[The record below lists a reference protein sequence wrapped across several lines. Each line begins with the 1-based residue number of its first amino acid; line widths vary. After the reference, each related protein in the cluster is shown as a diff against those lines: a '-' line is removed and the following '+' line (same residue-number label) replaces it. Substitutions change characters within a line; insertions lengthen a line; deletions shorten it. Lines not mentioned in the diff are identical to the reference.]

1 MATPTNAFSTYES
14 IGIREDLADVIYN
27 IDPWE
32 TPVMSSLSS
41 DTVSN
46 TFYEWQTDDLAAPGS
61 NAVIEG
67 EDATIQQSSPTT
79 RLGNYTQISTKTVQI
94 TGTHEATN
102 RAGRGAE
109 MAYQIA
115 KRGKEL
121 KTDVEYALTGDHQA
135 RVAGNTSTARQLG
148 NFSSY
153 LTSNVH
159 IGATGVLPT
168 GDGTDVG
175 TDGTAEAFTETL
187 LKAQLKSAWE
197 NGGKPDVLFV
207 PGDIKQTI
215 SQTFVGRATETTAQS
230 GDKTSYGVV
239 DLYVTDFGT
248 LKVVPSRII
257 KSDMVLLLDTSM
269 ACLSYLR
276 NFQTYDLSKTGDSEK
291 KQIIVEYG
299 LKVKNE
305 KAHAQFRSVTAS

>member
-41 DTVSN
+41 SNVSN
-46 TFYEWQTDDLAAPGS
+46 TFYEWQTDDLAAPGA
-61 NAVIEG
+61 NKVIEG
-67 EDATIQQSSPTT
+67 EDATIAASSPTT
-79 RLGNYTQISTKTVQI
+79 RLGNYTQISTKTAQI

-121 KTDVEYALTGDHQA
+121 KTDVEYALTGAHQA
-135 RVAGNTSTARQLG
+135 KAAGSTSVARQLG

-159 IGATGVLPT
+159 IGATGTLPT

-175 TDGTAEAFTETL
+175 SDGTPATFTETI

-207 PGDIKQTI
+207 PGDIKQAI

-248 LKVVPSRII
+248 IKVVPSRII
-257 KSDMVLLLDTSM
+257 KSDMCLLLDTSM
-269 ACLSYLR
+269 ASLCYLR
-276 NFQTYDLSKTGDSEK
+276 NFQTYDLAKTGDSEK

-299 LKVKNE
+299 LKINNE

>member
-14 IGIREDLADVIYN
+14 IGTREDLADVIYN

-32 TPVMSSLSS
+32 TPVLSSLSS
-41 DTVSN
+41 GSVSN
-46 TFYEWQTDDLAAPGS
+46 TNYEWQTDDLAAPGA

-67 EDATIQQSSPTT
+67 EDATIAASGPTV
-79 RLGNYTQISTKTVQI
+79 RLGNYTQISTKTAQI
-94 TGTHEATN
+94 TGTQDVTTK
-102 RAGRGAE
+102 AGRGKE

-121 KTDVEYALTGDHQA
+121 KTDIEFALTGQHQA
-135 RVAGNTSTARQLG
+135 KVAGSTSVARQMG

-159 IGATGVLPT
+159 IGATGTLPT

-175 TDGTAEAFTETL
+175 ADGTGAVFSETI
-187 LKAQLKSAWE
+187 LKAELIKAWN
-197 NGGKPDVLFV
+197 NGGKPDVLVV
-207 PGDIKQTI
+207 PGDIKQLI

-257 KSDMVLLLDTSM
+257 KSDMCLLLDTSM
-269 ACLSYLR
+269 ASMVYLR
-276 NFQTYDLSKTGDSEK
+276 NFSSYDLAKTGDSEK

-299 LKVKNE
+299 LKINNE
-305 KAHAQFRSVTAS
+305 KAHAAYRSVSAS

>member
-14 IGIREDLADVIYN
+14 IGVREDLADVIYN

-32 TPVMSSLSS
+32 TPVLSALSS
-41 DTVSN
+41 GSASN
-46 TFYEWQTDDLAAPGS
+46 TFFEWQTDDLAAPGS

-67 EDATIQQSSPTT
+67 EDATIQASSPTT
-79 RLGNYTQISTKTVQI
+79 RLGNYTQISTKTAQI

-121 KTDVEYALTGDHQA
+121 KTDVEYTLTGLHQA
-135 RVAGNTSTARQLG
+135 RSAGSTSAARTTG
-148 NFSSY
+148 NFSSF
-153 LTSNVH
+153 LTTNVH
-159 IGATGVLPT
+159 IGATGTLPT
-168 GDGTDVG
+168 GDGTDTG
-175 TDGTAEAFTETL
+175 TDGTSQVFSETL

-207 PGDIKQTI
+207 PGDIKQLI
-215 SQTFVGRATETTAQS
+215 SQTFVGRATETTAVAS
-230 GDKTSYGVV
+230 DKSSFGVV

-269 ACLSYLR
+269 ASINYLR
-276 NFQTYDLSKTGDSEK
+276 NFSSHDLAKTGDSEK
-291 KQIIVEYG
+291 KQLVVEYG
-299 LKVKNE
+299 LKVHNE
-305 KAHAQFRSVTAS
+305 KAHAQFRAVTAS

>member
-41 DTVSN
+41 GSASN
-46 TFYEWQTDDLAAPGS
+46 TFFEWQTDDLAAPGA

-67 EDATIQQSSPTT
+67 EDATIAQSSPTT

-135 RVAGNTSTARQLG
+135 RSAGSTAAARTTG

-153 LTSNVH
+153 LTTNVH

-175 TDGTAEAFTETL
+175 TDGTPVVFSETI
-187 LKAQLKSAWE
+187 LKTQLKSAWE

-207 PGDIKQTI
+207 PGDIKQLI
-215 SQTFVGRATETTAQS
+215 SQTFVGRATETSAQA

-257 KSDMVLLLDTSM
+257 KSNMCLLLDTSM
-269 ACLSYLR
+269 ASMSYLR
-276 NFQTYDLSKTGDSEK
+276 NFQTFDLAKTGDSEK

-299 LKVKNE
+299 LKVNNE
-305 KAHAQFRSVTAS
+305 KAHAQFRAVTAS